1 MICDKDGGGTMSEDE
16 CMEVIAESL
25 FLMSC
30 MRGKECTEV
39 SLICCCPQI
48 LYHRFGKDVMTEL
61 VNKLFK
67 HSQDEGEKEFTFTEF
82 LHLVDPNTGIL
93 AAHMRAQKEQ
103 SSGGR
108 RGYVVS

>member
-16 CMEVIAESL
+16 CME
-25 FLMSC
+25 
-30 MRGKECTEV
+30 
-39 SLICCCPQI
+39 I

-108 RGYVVS
+108 RG

>member
-1 MICDKDGGGTMSEDE
+1 MSEDE
-16 CMEVIAESL
+16 CMEVITESL
-25 FLMSC
+25 FLTYHALEARNAPRFPLTRC
-30 MRGKECTEV
+30 
-39 SLICCCPQI
+39 IPQI

-108 RGYVVS
+108 RG

>member
-1 MICDKDGGGTMSEDE
+1 
-16 CMEVIAESL
+16 
-25 FLMSC
+25 
-30 MRGKECTEV
+30 
-39 SLICCCPQI
+39 
-48 LYHRFGKDVMTEL
+48 MTEL

-103 SSGGR
+103 SSGCLLYTSPSPRDGLLSR
-108 RGYVVS
+108 MPSSA